1 MKYMQNGG
9 FQQHPLMRRTLALTG
24 VFLTLF
30 VATNFLLF
38 FDRMD
43 LTPSSVVGYYRGS
56 EEDFRPARTYGS
68 MLEVSH
74 GHMAMMALVLLVLTH
89 LVIFAPFPPR
99 WKKAFISIP
108 FLAALINEGAGWLTR
123 FVDPGFAWL
132 KIAGFLTLQA
142 SLAGLLLT
150 LAVFLARP
158 SLKPASTDQR
168 RRPDPAEGNGA
179 GAGYRATPDEVGHA

>member
-9 FQQHPLMRRTLALTG
+9 FQQHPLMRRTLWLTG
-24 VFLTLF
+24 SFLALF
-30 VATNFLLF
+30 VVTNFLLY

-43 LTPSSVVGYYRGS
+43 LTPSSVVSYYRGS

-108 FLAALINEGAGWLTR
+108 FLAALMNEAAGWLTR
-123 FVDPGFAWL
+123 FVAPEFAWL
-132 KIAGFLTLQA
+132 KLVGFLSLQA
-142 SLAGLLLT
+142 SLTGLLLS
-150 LAVFLARP
+150 LAVVLVRWPSRP
-158 SLKPASTDQR
+158 SSPAHSEE
-168 RRPDPAEGNGA
+168 AASGNHHGNGV
-179 GAGYRATPDEVGHA
+179 RHATVEKELGHE